1 MQCRDDLMPS
11 YDFEVWQG
19 DRALHE
25 LRGVQLENPRRAWD
39 HVARLANAFDLPKG
53 HIAVKD
59 EDGAIAILVG
69 AKTAK
74 MLAAQPAQL

>member
-1 MQCRDDLMPS
+1 MPS

-25 LRGVQLENPRRAWD
+25 LRGVELENPGRAWD
-39 HVARLANAFDLPKG
+39 HIKRLAGAFDLPKG

-59 EDGAIAILVG
+59 EEGAIAILVG

-74 MLAAQPAQL
+74 MLAGQAA

>member
-1 MQCRDDLMPS
+1 MPN

-25 LRGVQLENPRRAWD
+25 VRGVNLDHPGRVWD
-39 HVARLANAFDLPKG
+39 HVRRLANAFELPNG

-59 EDGAIAILVG
+59 EDGAIAVLVG
-69 AKTAK
+69 TRTAK
-74 MLAAQPAQL
+74 MLSARAA